1 MRDWISDNRAAA
13 TGAPGGPPAI
23 SPHRTVIP
31 FRAVTKPTTVAFAL
45 LPVVVLLAGPSCAGA
60 DGRSAPADLSAGDR
74 AAGEEAAKMRVVRNE
89 KAVEVE
95 AGEGID
101 LVVTR
106 PVGMPQ
112 ELRFTW
118 PAAPSVEGDSVR
130 FVRLRVVEPPP
141 EDDGGVTTF
150 HYELES
156 VRPGAARVTLA
167 PKPASRESAQAPV
180 VLDVTVRVAAPR

>member
-1 MRDWISDNRAAA
+1 M
-13 TGAPGGPPAI
+13 
-23 SPHRTVIP
+23 
-31 FRAVTKPTTVAFAL
+31 

-60 DGRSAPADLSAGDR
+60 DGRSAPVDLPAGEE
-74 AAGEEAAKMRVVRNE
+74 AAGKEAAKMRVVRNE

-106 PVGMPQ
+106 PVGIPQ

-118 PAAPSVEGDSVR
+118 PPAPSVEGDSVR

-150 HYELES
+150 HYELEA
-156 VRPGAARVTLA
+156 VGIGTARVTLT
-167 PKPASRESAQAPV
+167 PRPASREAAQPPV
-180 VLDVTVRVAAPR
+180 VLDVTVRAPAPR

>member
-1 MRDWISDNRAAA
+1 MGKAIAGVRRAARR
-13 TGAPGGPPAI
+13 P
-23 SPHRTVIP
+23 SPRLRPVIP
-31 FRAVTKPTTVAFAL
+31 SLAVGRSTVATL
-45 LPVVVLLAGPSCAGA
+45 VPIPLVVLLAGSSGACA
-60 DGRSAPADLSAGDR
+60 DGRSASAELSAGI
-74 AAGEEAAKMRVVRNE
+74 GEGGDEGAKMRVVRNE

-106 PVGMPQ
+106 PVGIPQ

-118 PAAPSVEGDSVR
+118 PPAPSVEGDSVR
-130 FVRLRVVEPPP
+130 FVRLRIEEPSP

-150 HYELES
+150 HYELEA

-167 PKPASRESAQAPV
+167 PKPAGRESAQPPV
-180 VLDVTVRVAAPR
+180 VLDVTVRGAAPR